1 MSTEYLNNKAFE
13 TIIIKFQE
21 SKRNRQKYKILKKD
35 HDIQSAVF
43 ALNKMS
49 LKTPDWLT
57 KENHVK
63 IEEEYLEAQSI
74 LAEAFYTL
82 SQNIVRYAKFS
93 NIDEDDAVQ
102 EGVLICFERAE
113 KFDPEKGKAFN
124 YMTTCILNHF
134 RQLWRTA
141 KNYNELKKKY
151 KEIFQAT
158 IDSAMLPR
166 RKEKKVNYNPN
177 NLR

>member
-13 TIIIKFQE
+13 TIIIKFQQA
-21 SKRNRQKYKILKKD
+21 KRNKQKYKLLKKD
-35 HDIQSAVF
+35 YDIQKSKQSSQYFTVKKPLQLTEQEVF
-43 ALNKMS
+43 AADAAY
-49 LKTPDWLT
+49 T
-57 KENHVK
+57 
-63 IEEEYLEAQSI
+63 EAQSI

-93 NIDEDDAVQ
+93 NIDEDDAIQ

-124 YMTTCILNHF
+124 YLTTCILNHF

-151 KEIFQAT
+151 NEIFQ
-158 IDSAMLPR
+158 IKLGLNVSNR
-166 RKEKKVNYNPN
+166 RMNKKN
-177 NLR
+177 NKMNRDR

>member
-13 TIIIKFQE
+13 SIIIKFQQA
-21 SKRNRQKYKILKKD
+21 KKNKHKAHLLKKD
-35 HDIQSAVF
+35 FQAQIQAINSKYQTIRSPLQFTEQDVYKADLEF
-43 ALNKMS
+43 S
-49 LKTPDWLT
+49 
-57 KENHVK
+57 
-63 IEEEYLEAQSI
+63 EAQGI
-74 LAEAFYTL
+74 LAHAFYTL

-113 KFDPEKGKAFN
+113 KFDPDKGKAFN

-151 KEIFQAT
+151 NEMFQLKLGLT
-158 IDSAMLPR
+158 GQNR
-166 RKEKKVNYNPN
+166 RNHKKN
-177 NLR
+177 NRNRDR

>member
-13 TIIIKFQE
+13 TIIIKFQQA
-21 SKRNRQKYKILKKD
+21 KRNKQKYKLLKKD
-35 HDIQSAVF
+35 YDIQKA
-43 ALNKMS
+43 
-49 LKTPDWLT
+49 KTTSQFSTIKNPLQLT
-57 KENHVK
+57 DNEISNADV
-63 IEEEYLEAQSI
+63 EYMEAQSI

-93 NIDEDDAVQ
+93 NIDEDDAIQ

-124 YMTTCILNHF
+124 YLTTCILNHF

-151 KEIFQAT
+151 NEIFQIKLGLNVNA
-158 IDSAMLPR
+158 
-166 RKEKKVNYNPN
+166 RKLNKKGSKN
-177 NLR
+177 NRDR

>member
-13 TIIIKFQE
+13 TIIIKFQQA
-21 SKRNRQKYKILKKD
+21 KRNKQKYKLLKKD
-35 HDIQSAVF
+35 YDIQKSKTSSQF
-43 ALNKMS
+43 ASIIKPLPLSDNEIN
-49 LKTPDWLT
+49 LAD
-57 KENHVK
+57 
-63 IEEEYLEAQSI
+63 IEYMEAQSI

-93 NIDEDDAVQ
+93 NIDEDDAIQ

-124 YMTTCILNHF
+124 YLTTCILNHF

-151 KEIFQAT
+151 NEIFQIKLGLNVGA
-158 IDSAMLPR
+158 
-166 RKEKKVNYNPN
+166 RKFSKKGSKN
-177 NLR
+177 NRDR

>member
-1 MSTEYLNNKAFE
+1 MSNEYLNNKTFE
-13 TIIIKFQE
+13 KLIINFQLT
-21 SKRNRQKYKILKKD
+21 KKNKLKYEILNEDLKKLKNKSSL
-35 HDIQSAVF
+35 QFTAVPNDEPSKSQEEHRL
-43 ALNKMS
+43 AQ
-49 LKTPDWLT
+49 
-57 KENHVK
+57 
-63 IEEEYLEAQSI
+63 IE
-74 LAEAFYTL
+74 LAKAFYTL

-113 KFDPEKGKAFN
+113 KFDPDKGKAFN

-151 KEIFQAT
+151 NEMFQLKLGMT
-158 IDSAMLPR
+158 MQNR
-166 RKEKKVNYNPN
+166 RHSKKN
-177 NLR
+177 NRNKDR

>member
-13 TIIIKFQE
+13 SIIIKFQQA
-21 SKRNRQKYKILKKD
+21 KKNKHKLHLLKKD
-35 HDIQSAVF
+35 
-43 ALNKMS
+43 M
-49 LKTPDWLT
+49 
-57 KENHVK
+57 
-63 IEEEYLEAQSI
+63 EAQIQAVTSKYQTIKKPLALTDKDIYQAELDFTEAQGI
-74 LAEAFYTL
+74 LAHAFYTL

-151 KEIFQAT
+151 NEMFQLKLGLTSQA
-158 IDSAMLPR
+158 R
-166 RKEKKVNYNPN
+166 RNLKKNSRN
-177 NLR
+177 RDR

>member
-1 MSTEYLNNKAFE
+1 MSTEYLNNKTFE
-13 TIIIKFQE
+13 TIIIKFQQTKKTKQKLHLLVKDVYVQKE
-21 SKRNRQKYKILKKD
+21 AIKSKYQTVKKPL
-35 HDIQSAVF
+35 Q
-43 ALNKMS
+43 
-49 LKTPDWLT
+49 LT
-57 KENHVK
+57 DQDVLQAEM
-63 IEEEYLEAQSI
+63 EFTEAQGV
-74 LAEAFYTL
+74 LANAFYTL

-141 KNYNELKKKY
+141 KNYRELKKKY
-151 KEIFQAT
+151 NELFQLKLGLN
-158 IDSAMLPR
+158 SQNR
-166 RKEKKVNYNPN
+166 RINKKGYRNKD
-177 NLR
+177 R

>member
-1 MSTEYLNNKAFE
+1 MSTEYLNNKTFE
-13 TIIIKFQE
+13 TIIIKFQQT
-21 SKRNRQKYKILKKD
+21 KRNKQKYKILKKD
-35 HDIQSAVF
+35 YEYQQKKIDSQYQTIVKPLQITECEINTADIAF
-43 ALNKMS
+43 
-49 LKTPDWLT
+49 
-57 KENHVK
+57 
-63 IEEEYLEAQSI
+63 IEAQNI
-74 LAEAFYTL
+74 LAIAFYTL

-93 NIDEDDAVQ
+93 NIDEDDAIQ

-151 KEIFQAT
+151 NEIFQ
-158 IDSAMLPR
+158 IKLGINVNS
-166 RKEKKVNYNPN
+166 RKNTKKN
-177 NLR
+177 NRNRDR

>member
-13 TIIIKFQE
+13 TIIIKFQQAKKTKQKMHLLVKDVYVQKE
-21 SKRNRQKYKILKKD
+21 AIKSKYQTVKKPL
-35 HDIQSAVF
+35 Q
-43 ALNKMS
+43 
-49 LKTPDWLT
+49 LT
-57 KENHVK
+57 DQDVVQAE
-63 IEEEYLEAQSI
+63 IDFTEAQGI
-74 LAEAFYTL
+74 LAHAFYTL

-151 KEIFQAT
+151 NEMFQ
-158 IDSAMLPR
+158 LKLGLHNQNR
-166 RKEKKVNYNPN
+166 RLNKKGNKNKD
-177 NLR
+177 R

>member
-13 TIIIKFQE
+13 TIIIKFQQA
-21 SKRNRQKYKILKKD
+21 KRNKQKYKLLKKD
-35 HDIQSAVF
+35 CEIQKANSTSKF
-43 ALNKMS
+43 SSIKKPL
-49 LKTPDWLT
+49 PLT
-57 KENHVK
+57 DAEVNMADV
-63 IEEEYLEAQSI
+63 EYVQAQGI

-93 NIDEDDAVQ
+93 NIDEDDAIQ

-124 YMTTCILNHF
+124 YLTTCILNHF

-151 KEIFQAT
+151 NEIFQ
-158 IDSAMLPR
+158 IKLGLNVNS
-166 RKEKKVNYNPN
+166 RKFSKKGSKIN
-177 NLR
+177 RDR